1 MRKDLSRRLESL
13 EERLKREPIGGRLQ
27 IDDDELDMLIR
38 ESLKRLYPDLDI
50 DSLSDRQVS
59 ELACEIAKQWEES

>member
-1 MRKDLSRRLESL
+1 VRKDLSRRLESL

-59 ELACEIAKQWEES
+59 ELACEIAEQWEES